1 MKTIDVTKYG
11 VPHPTDKT
19 DLYFVD
25 GDIAKKAV
33 EQERLFEAVMA
44 GEVDIV
50 IPEVGGRYHGNRVSD
65 KFIQGL
71 VGKVAR
77 DVGIP
82 IFIERVSF
90 NGSPLKVY
98 VKCYDTS
105 LAYRVYDYLEK
116 VAKAREKAAKAK
128 ARATDP
134 TVWSGARTLML
145 PDIGT
150 VLRLEEDWAFRL
162 YEEYRNEKFLNGIGV
177 KGVDC
182 WQHYHG
188 GKMRMFDVVIKA
200 GSELGVDRVY
210 IRKGA
215 DEYSSLTFNLHKGGV
230 AYIFGKDIKAHG
242 RFWAKLS
249 DVNRMVVRVDT
260 KTLAEN

>member
-33 EQERLFEAVMA
+33 EQERLFEVVME
-44 GEVDIV
+44 GKVDV
-50 IPEVGGRYHGNRVSD
+50 VFPEARGTYRGNRISD
-65 KFIQGL
+65 EFIRGL
-71 VGKVAR
+71 VGQVAR
-77 DVGIP
+77 EVGIDV
-82 IFIERVSF
+82 FIERVSI
-90 NGSPLKVY
+90 NGF
-98 VKCYDTS
+98 S
-105 LAYRVYDYLEK
+105 LRLYKSQWDGTVANRVYKYLEK
-116 VAKAREKAAKAK
+116 AAKAKEKAAKAK

-182 WQHYHG
+182 WKRYKG
-188 GKMRMFDVVIKA
+188 GQMRMFDVVIKA

-260 KTLAEN
+260 KTLADN